1 MTKLPPICFP
11 SFMSSLFPGQ
21 KKFFLSR
28 IAVTVMASFVF
39 LPFLRSALPQLA
51 NCQIRKRAS
60 ELGHQI
66 EFYSLLIED
75 GGGGW
80 DRLSERASGP
90 PPVTTVGDGDGHFRV
105 GLNVCL
111 SGQQG
116 SWMDRLPKEGD
127 RERETPAFVGH
138 CSHAGLACFS
148 TAWICRVC

>member
-11 SFMSSLFPGQ
+11 SFMSSLFSGQ

-75 GGGGW
+75 GGGGMGPI
-80 DRLSERASGP
+80 ERASER
-90 PPVTTVGDGDGHFRV
+90 TASLD
-105 GLNVCL
+105 
-111 SGQQG
+111 
-116 SWMDRLPKEGD
+116 DRWRWRWPL
-127 RERETPAFVGH
+127 
-138 CSHAGLACFS
+138 
-148 TAWICRVC
+148 